1 MRIIRYL
8 TSGVVGVSVNLGLYR
23 LLVEYAVTGKIAGS
37 IIAVT
42 CSTVVGFCMQKYW
55 TFGERNLERT
65 HTQFALYALL
75 AGTNICLSTMIVFV
89 LIAFFNIYYLLAQT
103 IAAAV
108 LAGVS
113 FFLYRDLIFKAS
125 DNALSMRV

>member
-1 MRIIRYL
+1 
-8 TSGVVGVSVNLGLYR
+8 
-23 LLVEYAVTGKIAGS
+23 
-37 IIAVT
+37 
-42 CSTVVGFCMQKYW
+42 
-55 TFGERNLERT
+55 
-65 HTQFALYALL
+65 
-75 AGTNICLSTMIVFV
+75 MIVFV